1 MQLQEVPVM
10 ELKELTNDGKVYV
23 LPEYETVARTAEM
36 PEHTVLSGA
45 GDGEKNFH
53 IVCFG
58 KVPKKDELR
67 KAVLGGLVEI
77 EVEGHE
83 PTLIDFNYA
92 ENGLSINKTLH
103 KARQLG
109 FMHWINGKSY
119 QYRLGGDM

>member
-1 MQLQEVPVM
+1 MVQVRLLLATWSEMTLNIKNKEHKENDMQLQEVPVM

-58 KVPKKDELR
+58 KVPKKTSCE
-67 KAVLGGLVEI
+67 KQ
-77 EVEGHE
+77 
-83 PTLIDFNYA
+83 F
-92 ENGLSINKTLH
+92 
-103 KARQLG
+103 
-109 FMHWINGKSY
+109 
-119 QYRLGGDM
+119 

>member
-1 MQLQEVPVM
+1 MQLEEIPVVN
-10 ELKELTNDGKVYV
+10 LTELTKDGKVYV
-23 LPEYETVARTAEM
+23 MPEYETVARTAEM
-36 PEHTVLSGA
+36 PEHTVFSAA

-58 KVPKKDELR
+58 KVPKKEELR

-92 ENGLSINKTLH
+92 ENGVTKNQMALRLNEVKIK
-103 KARQLG
+103 G
-109 FMHWINGKSY
+109 GK
-119 QYRLGGDM
+119 